1 MADSSE
7 WAFPAE
13 LRPKPNELSFDL
25 EAALGALVLVRAE
38 VPEDA
43 FTASVLGTERI
54 GNGVVIRDDGLVLT
68 IGYLITEATAI
79 WLTTSQGAAVAGF
92 PLAYDQATGFGL
104 IQPLGPLGVPALERG
119 SAASC
124 RVGESVV
131 LAGHGGLAH
140 ALKAR
145 VFAKREFAGY
155 WEYVLDEAVFTAP
168 AHPQWGG
175 AALIG
180 ADGRL
185 LGIGSLLV
193 QEQVGTNEMQGNM
206 IVPIDLLE
214 PILADMLA
222 LGRSQR
228 PARPWLG
235 MYTTEVEGQL
245 VVAGLADGG
254 PAERAAIRVGDL
266 VLEVAGERVAGLAEL
281 FRKVWSLGPPGT
293 EIPLT
298 IAREAAVSRV
308 RLRSADRQ
316 DFLKKPQLH

>member
-13 LRPKPNELSFDL
+13 LRPKPNELIFDL

>member
-1 MADSSE
+1 M
-7 WAFPAE
+7 
-13 LRPKPNELSFDL
+13 
-25 EAALGALVLVRAE
+25 
-38 VPEDA
+38 
-43 FTASVLGTERI
+43 
-54 GNGVVIRDDGLVLT
+54 
-68 IGYLITEATAI
+68 
-79 WLTTSQGAAVAGF
+79 
-92 PLAYDQATGFGL
+92 
-104 IQPLGPLGVPALERG
+104 
-119 SAASC
+119 
-124 RVGESVV
+124 

>member
-1 MADSSE
+1 
-7 WAFPAE
+7 
-13 LRPKPNELSFDL
+13 
-25 EAALGALVLVRAE
+25 
-38 VPEDA
+38 
-43 FTASVLGTERI
+43 
-54 GNGVVIRDDGLVLT
+54 
-68 IGYLITEATAI
+68 
-79 WLTTSQGAAVAGF
+79 
-92 PLAYDQATGFGL
+92 
-104 IQPLGPLGVPALERG
+104 
-119 SAASC
+119 
-124 RVGESVV
+124 
-131 LAGHGGLAH
+131 
-140 ALKAR
+140 
-145 VFAKREFAGY
+145 
-155 WEYVLDEAVFTAP
+155 
-168 AHPQWGG
+168 
-175 AALIG
+175 
-180 ADGRL
+180 
-185 LGIGSLLV
+185 
-193 QEQVGTNEMQGNM
+193 M